1 MSIQKIKGRH
11 DAPLDIEN
19 ADAQRNYLYD
29 YYIQINLS
37 RVNGQFMESLKL
49 AEGNG
54 VTCQNVF
61 GKNEKRTQDKAIAS
75 VYFKFSH
82 KNHDGDVISNVDQIK
97 IIEEIV
103 VIIKNHIKNRKSS
116 NSSKTA
122 FSGTKLNH
130 YDLLEQNIRQNQ
142 AICSACSTFND
153 AFKENFLQNMP
164 IIKKSD
170 TTTNFEQKFG
180 KYLENVKI
188 GGNNFIQN
196 TDFLSR
202 CIPDF
207 KPVS

>member
-103 VIIKNHIKNRKSS
+103 IIIKNHIKNRKSS
-116 NSSKTA
+116 NSSNTA
-122 FSGTKLNH
+122 FSGTKLN
-130 YDLLEQNIRQNQ
+130 YMISWSK
-142 AICSACSTFND
+142 IF
-153 AFKENFLQNMP
+153 
-164 IIKKSD
+164 
-170 TTTNFEQKFG
+170 
-180 KYLENVKI
+180 VKI
-188 GGNNFIQN
+188 RLFALPVVHSILLSKRTSFKTCQSSRNQILPQTLNKSLAN
-196 TDFLSR
+196 TW
-202 CIPDF
+202 
-207 KPVS
+207 KM